1 MAEEGKPDEQE
12 VKVRRSVNKTVLGIG
27 LVMIAVIGAAV
38 FFAFKFVEDER
49 SRDLAAWQ
57 VRLGI
62 VADSRTAD
70 VNEWAE
76 QQFGVMRELAE
87 NASLQL
93 YMTELTLAEGKTA
106 DVTDEAAQAGYLRN
120 LLVATAERTGYV
132 PPPSVGEVSANVEKA
147 GVAGLALV
155 DANSNSL
162 VSTPGMPPLSSKV
175 KQAILKALE
184 GEPALIDVFRGAT
197 NLPTVGF
204 VLPIFGIQDDG
215 TKGIGAVIGMRPIG
229 KDLFDRLKQP
239 GETEKTSET
248 YLVRKSGGTVEY
260 LSPLKDGTA
269 PLKRSLSAD
278 TPELAATYAIE
289 KPGGFAVKRDYLGE
303 PSLVTSRAL
312 ANLPWSLV
320 RKISQAEA
328 LSGTETRLKT
338 ILTVFVLIIVGVA
351 IAIIAVWRHGSSV
364 RATQAAEAFRVSSLR
379 FENMSKFM
387 RLVTNSQ
394 PTVIAAVDGTTTFTF
409 ANEPAGKDAG
419 IEPADML
426 GKTMAS
432 VIGPIKAAKL
442 AEVNKRILA
451 NFEIAESD
459 NPTTSVA
466 VTRESHMLHFE
477 LEDGEENVL
486 KTDHIPLRGD
496 RDYPPGVLMILD
508 DVTELTRERRRSEAM
523 LHQLINTLVNVVD
536 LRDPFSANHSRRVA
550 QVARSIGEEMGLD
563 DLEIKTLNI
572 AGSLLNLGKIFI
584 PEELL
589 IKPGT
594 LTPEEYTLFAN
605 VTQVTVR
612 LLKDVSFEGEVV
624 ETINQVIENID
635 GSGPLKLA
643 GDNILQTARIIAVAR
658 AFVGMV
664 SIRSYREALTI
675 DKAIGNLMEESSEK
689 FDRKPVTALINYLEN
704 RDGRQEW
711 AHFSDP
717 PKA

>member
-1 MAEEGKPDEQE
+1 MAEEGKPDDQE
-12 VKVRRSVNKTVLGIG
+12 VKVRRSVNKMVLGIG
-27 LVMIAVIGAAV
+27 LAMIALIGAAV

-70 VNEWAE
+70 VNEWAD

-132 PPPSVGEVSANVEKA
+132 PPPSAGEVSANVEKA

-155 DANSNSL
+155 DANSNAL

-175 KQAILKALE
+175 KQAILKALD
-184 GEPALIDVFRGAT
+184 GEPALIDVFRGAS

-229 KDLFDRLKQP
+229 NDLFDRLKQP

-260 LSPLKDGTA
+260 LSPLKDGTP

-312 ANLPWSLV
+312 ANVPWSLV

-364 RATQAAEAFRVSSLR
+364 RATQAAEAFRISSLR

-442 AEVNKRILA
+442 AEINKRILA
-451 NFEIAESD
+451 NFEIADTD
-459 NPTTSVA
+459 NATTSVA
-466 VTRESHMLHFE
+466 TTRESHMLHFE
-477 LEDGEENVL
+477 LEDGEESVL

-536 LRDPFSANHSRRVA
+536 LRDPFSANHSRRIA

-572 AGSLLNLGKIFI
+572 AGSLMNLGKIFI

-594 LTPEEYTLFAN
+594 LTPEEYTLFTN

-624 ETINQVIENID
+624 ETINQTIENID
-635 GSGPLKLA
+635 GSGPLKMS
-643 GDNILQTARIIAVAR
+643 GEGILQTARILAVAR
-658 AFVGMV
+658 AFVGMI
-664 SIRSYREALTI
+664 SIRSYRGALTI

-711 AHFSDP
+711 AHFSEP